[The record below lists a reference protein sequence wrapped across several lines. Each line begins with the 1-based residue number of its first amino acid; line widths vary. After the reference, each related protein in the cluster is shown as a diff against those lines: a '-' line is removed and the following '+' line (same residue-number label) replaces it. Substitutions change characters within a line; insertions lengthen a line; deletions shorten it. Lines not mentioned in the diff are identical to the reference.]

1 MIHYLDIVLD
11 AMFAGNL
18 ALSYLLGMCTFL
30 AVSHRVSTALGLGLA
45 VIVVE
50 TVTVPLNNLALR
62 YLLAP
67 GALERAGLGD
77 TDLTFLKLIMFI
89 GLIAALIQVL
99 EMLLERFRPRLHAAL
114 GTYLPLLAV
123 NCAILGASLFMAL
136 RDYDALESAA
146 YGFGAGCGWALA
158 LAAFAAIRER
168 LAYSDV
174 PAGLRGLGLAF
185 LVTGLL
191 SLAFSGLAG
200 MGA

>member
-1 MIHYLDIVLD
+1 MHYLDIILD
-11 AMFAGNL
+11 AMFASNL

-30 AVSHRVSTALGLGLA
+30 AVSHRVSTALGLGMA

-50 TVTVPLNNLALR
+50 TVTVPLNNLAFR
-62 YLLAP
+62 FLLTP
-67 GALERAGLGD
+67 GALEWAGLGQ
-77 TDLTFLKLIMFI
+77 TDLRYLKLIMFI
-89 GLIAALIQVL
+89 GLVAALIQAL
-99 EMLLERFRPRLHAAL
+99 EMVLDRFWPRLHAAL
-114 GTYLPLLAV
+114 GIYLPLLAV
-123 NCAILGASLFMAL
+123 NCAILGASLFMVQRNYGA
-136 RDYDALESAA
+136 AESLA

-174 PAGLRGLGLAF
+174 PPGLRGIGLAF

>member
-1 MIHYLDIVLD
+1 MHYLDIILD

-30 AVSHRVSTALGLGLA
+30 AVSRRVSTALGLGMA

-50 TVTVPLNNLALR
+50 TVTVPLNNLVFR
-62 YLLAP
+62 YLLSP
-67 GALERAGLGD
+67 GALDWAGLGQV
-77 TDLTFLKLIMFI
+77 DLRFLKLIMFI
-89 GLIAALIQVL
+89 GLIAALIQAL
-99 EMLLERFRPRLHAAL
+99 EMVLDRYWPRLHAAL
-114 GTYLPLLAV
+114 GIFLPLLAV
-123 NCAILGASLFMAL
+123 NCAILGASLFMVQHNYGVA
-136 RDYDALESAA
+136 ESTA

-168 LAYSDV
+168 LRYSEV

-191 SLAFSGLAG
+191 SLAFSGLSG
-200 MGA
+200 VGT